1 MNTTEPT
8 EPVPHQLHGESDG
21 PGCPVSAMRPLDPD
35 RHDKSKAARDA
46 AWKKHEPN
54 WRFRAPPLTFI
65 VAWDAALDHAAQE
78 QRNPVLGPECPKCGT
93 IPLNLPPEKVA
104 EIRALFPELDAQEQ
118 PVPPAAPTGSARDWL
133 ASWYDETRPAKHVY
147 GFAVDLA
154 DRADAAERRLATSQR
169 ARKSLSDACDHLQA
183 KMQAAREAIRTK
195 EANELAS
202 AAEADT
208 LRAQLAAAQDETRR
222 LREALDNL
230 CVAVAGA
237 GVRHPKE
244 RELLQ
249 ECYDAARAALAA
261 QKEGE
266 ES

>member
-1 MNTTEPT
+1 M
-8 EPVPHQLHGESDG
+8 
-21 PGCPVSAMRPLDPD
+21 SAMRPLDPD

-118 PVPPAAPTGSARDWL
+118 PAPPAAPTQSAREWVRKKLFQATDLKVWAIHMEDAL
-133 ASWYDETRPAKHVY
+133 K
-147 GFAVDLA
+147 LA
-154 DRADAAERRLATSQR
+154 DRADAAEAQEKQ
-169 ARKSLSDACDHLQA
+169 ARDGW
-183 KMQAAREAIRTK
+183 R
-195 EANELAS
+195 
-202 AAEADT
+202 AAEIALDAWMAKLRNEQGLRLIALVERDD